1 MGLQLKLKMTVFFQ
15 IEAEVEADSVLV
27 LHGLVDVIAPTNIID
42 IFTV

>member
-15 IEAEVEADSVLV
+15 TEAEVEGDNVLV
-27 LHGLVDVIAPTNIID
+27 LHGVVDVVAPTNIID